1 MFLSRW
7 NEKSGECENIVSV
20 SNRLEY
26 FKVFKSDLFN
36 CLVVR
41 VKCESEWN
49 AITVCINL
57 FHCPL
62 TAVMFSKTSLSG

>member
-7 NEKSGECENIVSV
+7 NEISGECENIVSV

-26 FKVFKSDLFN
+26 FKVFKSDRFN

-41 VKCESEWN
+41 VKCESAWS
-49 AITVCINL
+49 AITVCINS

-62 TAVMFSKTSLSG
+62 TDVMFSKTSLSG